1 MIIILIF
8 AFIAGFITI
17 FSPCI
22 LSIAPILLTAGTQ
35 QHYYKPLGIISG
47 IILSF
52 SFFTLTLSS
61 IIQITGISPDI
72 LRSIAIIVIIF
83 FGLTMII
90 PSLENIFTIMT
101 NKISSIGNVLEQ
113 KSTQIKREFISG
125 MILGIALGLIW
136 TPCAGPILATVSSL
150 AATHGLTFTTILITI
165 FYSLGAA
172 VPMLAFCFGG
182 NKIINSIPTI
192 APYTNIIRKISGI
205 LIILSALAIAF
216 HADLF
221 IQEKIAHLFPAIE
234 IEKNTVLQKELD
246 MLKKTA
252 SSSNKPVRR
261 SLGEG
266 RAPELIGITDW
277 INSQPLTL
285 SQLRKKVV
293 LIDFWTYTCINCIRT
308 LPHVVEWYNTYK
320 DLGLEIIGVHT
331 PEFAFEK
338 NKNHVENAVKKFNI
352 TYPVALDN
360 DYKTWQAYNNHY
372 WPAHYLIDQHGTI
385 VKTHFG
391 EGHYIEMENAI
402 CALLNLPACKKT
414 EKISSDRPL
423 TPETYLGF
431 ERADKYH
438 PSLHIQKNKP
448 TNYQCI
454 KTLSNNQI
462 CLDGTWTIM
471 PNSIQSNSDTCSL
484 ELNFIA
490 NHVYLV
496 MQSDT
501 PQLITILLDNKP
513 IQQQY
518 YTHDMTTQGEI
529 LVSEP
534 RMYELINLKND
545 YGRHTLTLQCHKG
558 LNAYVFTFGS

>member
-1 MIIILIF
+1 MVIILIF

-47 IILSF
+47 IIISF

-72 LRSIAIIVIIF
+72 LRSISIIVIIF

-90 PSLENIFTIMT
+90 PSLENMFTIIT
-101 NKISSIGNVLEQ
+101 NKISSIGSALEQ
-113 KSTQIKREFISG
+113 QSTQIKKEFISG

-136 TPCAGPILATVSSL
+136 TPCAGPILATVSTL
-150 AATHGLTFTTILITI
+150 AATHGITFTTILITI
-165 FYSLGAA
+165 FYSMGAA
-172 VPMLAFCFGG
+172 VPMLIFCFSG
-182 NKIINSIPTI
+182 NKIMNSISTI
-192 APYTNIIRKISGI
+192 MPYTNIIRKIGGI
-205 LIILSALAIAF
+205 IIILSALAIAF
-216 HADLF
+216 HADTF
-221 IQEKIAHLFPAIE
+221 IQEKVAHLFPTIE
-234 IEKNTVLQKELD
+234 IEKNTTLQKELD
-246 MLKKTA
+246 MLKKTIVHQ
-252 SSSNKPVRR
+252 SPKE
-261 SLGEG
+261 LE
-266 RAPELIGITDW
+266 APDLVGITDW

-285 SQLRKKVV
+285 SQLRGKVV
-293 LIDFWTYTCINCIRT
+293 LIDFWTYSCINCIRT
-308 LPHVVEWYNTYK
+308 LPHIVEWYNTYK
-320 DLGLEIIGVHT
+320 HHGLEIIGVHT

-338 NKNHVENAVKKFNI
+338 NKNHVETAVKKYNI

-360 DYKTWQAYNNHY
+360 NYETWKAYNNHY
-372 WPAHYLIDQHGTI
+372 WPAHYLIDQHGII

-391 EGHYIEMENAI
+391 EGGYVEMEDAI

-414 EKISSDRPL
+414 EKISSHKPL

-431 ERADKYH
+431 KRAERYH
-438 PSLHIQKNKP
+438 PSLQIQKNKP
-448 TNYQCI
+448 ANYLRVG
-454 KTLSNNQI
+454 TLNNDQVS
-462 CLDGTWTIM
+462 LSGTWTIM
-471 PNSIQSNSDTCSL
+471 PDSIQSNSDDCTL

-496 MQSDT
+496 MQSEI
-501 PQLITILLDNKP
+501 PQLITILLDGKP
-513 IQQQY
+513 TLQKY
-518 YTHDMTTQGEI
+518 YSHDMNKEGKI

-545 YGRHTLTLQCHKG
+545 YARHTLTLQCHKD
-558 LNAYVFTFGS
+558 LIAYVFTFGND